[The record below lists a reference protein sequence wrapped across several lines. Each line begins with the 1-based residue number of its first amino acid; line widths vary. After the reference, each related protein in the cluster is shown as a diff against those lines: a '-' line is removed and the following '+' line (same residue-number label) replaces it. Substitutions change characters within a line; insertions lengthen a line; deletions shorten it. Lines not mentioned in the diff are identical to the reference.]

1 MMRIL
6 VSNEARSG
14 GGGVESY
21 LASVVPALRAAG
33 HDAALLYANTAD
45 ERGPTTIETGESWS
59 VTDLGLEPAIARAR
73 AWRPDV
79 CFAHNMRHLDIE
91 AAIVAAWPTVKMM
104 HAYAGACLSG
114 HKAFAFPALQACARR
129 CDAGCLV
136 HFLPRRCGRL
146 RPDVMMAQYNWARRQ
161 QALFPSYK
169 AMVVASDHMRDE
181 FDRYDGLAG
190 RVTTIPLFTGGPA
203 TITSP
208 RTLDVVFL
216 GRLTPLKG
224 ADLLLD
230 ALVEAGAIVGRQM
243 RALIAGEGPGR
254 AALASKAAALRT
266 DGRVLA
272 DVPGWIDSAQRDA
285 ALARASL
292 LALPSRWP
300 EPFGLVGLEAAR
312 FGVPTVAFDTG
323 GIRTWLADGVN
334 GLLVPPASGAA
345 GFGRA
350 IASLL
355 GDPARIAALSTG
367 ATAAAARWSSAAHVE
382 SLTRVLAAWQSSG
395 TS

>member
-1 MMRIL
+1 MRVL

-21 LASVVPALRAAG
+21 LAAVVPALRAAG
-33 HDAALLYANTAD
+33 HDVALLYANTAA
-45 ERGPTTIETGESWS
+45 ERGPTTIETDMAWS
-59 VTDLGLEPAIARAR
+59 VRDLGLAEAIAQAR
-73 AWRPDV
+73 GWRPDV
-79 CFAHNMRHLDIE
+79 CFAHNMRYLDVE
-91 AAIVAAWPTVKMM
+91 DAIVGAWPTVKMM

-114 HKAFAFPALQACARR
+114 HKAFSFPSLEACARP
-129 CDAGCLV
+129 CGAGCLA

-146 RPDVMMAQYNWARRQ
+146 RPDVMMTQYRWARRQ
-161 QALFPSYK
+161 QAIFPRYK

-181 FDRYDGLAG
+181 FSRYRGLTG
-190 RVTTIPLFTGGPA
+190 RVTTIPLFAGGPA
-203 TITSP
+203 AVASS

-224 ADLLLD
+224 AELLLD
-230 ALVEAGAIVGRQM
+230 ALGEAGA
-243 RALIAGEGPGR
+243 ALRRPVSVLIGGEGPRR
-254 AALASKAAALRT
+254 AALQARAAALGK
-266 DGRVLA
+266 DGRVTA
-272 DVPGWIDSAQRDA
+272 DVAGWLDATRRDA
-285 ALARASL
+285 ALARASV

-323 GIRTWLADGVN
+323 GVRTWLSPDVN
-334 GLLVPPASGAA
+334 GVLVPPSSGAA

-355 GDPARIAALSTG
+355 QEPVRLAKLSAG
-367 ATAAAARWSSAAHVE
+367 AIAAAARFSADAHVS
-382 SLTRVLAAWQSSG
+382 SLTRVLAEWQSSG